1 MMCGFPFIVV
11 TEKSVKPINC
21 CKSKTLHCESMEFM
35 KINKYNSTKIN
46 ILDFI
51 HLLQQEFG

>member
-35 KINKYNSTKIN
+35 KINKY
-46 ILDFI
+46 DFYKNKY
-51 HLLQQEFG
+51 F